1 MPYQNVIVET
11 KFAEGH
17 WVRAIE
23 VRPTARE
30 VVHHVLVHVISP
42 EKLEQAR
49 SRGRGGDRE
58 GGNFF
63 AAYVPGNNK
72 LNFPEGFAK
81 LIPAGAGLHF
91 QIHYTPNGTATRDQT
106 RLGLIFSKTPPQHEV
121 RVAAIMS
128 RLDIPPGEA
137 NYQAQGTIP
146 VLFDAKLLSFMPHMH
161 VRGKSYR
168 YELEAPNKEKRV
180 LLDVPRYDFN
190 WQLQYRLAEPIDAP
204 VGSQLRGYAVYDNSR
219 NNPSNPDPN
228 ARVKWGEQT
237 DDEMMLGYFEYYV
250 PSLKPGQKEASLLLA
265 AARDGG
271 VVFNLLDKNHDG
283 KITINESPSR
293 DAFGQAD
300 ADVDGSVTRE
310 EFKVFWQKQ
319 QNRGARQ

>member
-1 MPYQNVIVET
+1 MPYQNFIVDT
-11 KFAEGH
+11 KFTEDC

-30 VVHHVLVHVISP
+30 VVHHVLVHVIP
-42 EKLEQAR
+42 ADKLEEAR
-49 SRGRGGDRE
+49 KRRRGGDRE

-63 AAYVPGNNK
+63 AANVPGNNK

-91 QIHYTPNGTATRDQT
+91 LIHYTPNGTATRDQT

-121 RVAAIMS
+121 RVAAIAS

-168 YELEAPNKEKRV
+168 YELETPDKEKHV

-190 WQLQYRLAEPIDAP
+190 WQLQYRLAEAIDAP
-204 VGSQLRGYAVYDNSR
+204 VGSQLRGYAVYDNSTK
-219 NNPSNPDPN
+219 NPSNPDPD

-250 PSLKPGQKEASLLLA
+250 PSLQPGQKESSLLMA

-271 VVFNLLDKNHDG
+271 AVFAFLDKNH
-283 KITINESPSR
+283 
-293 DAFGQAD
+293 AAVFVQALKYPFD
-300 ADVDGSVTRE
+300 E
-310 EFKVFWQKQ
+310 
-319 QNRGARQ
+319 